1 MELSPASPNVVYWL
15 CYPKSSLLES
25 GSFPAA
31 SQISRSAAADV
42 VAGGGV
48 WPTLDIT
55 LKTPFEETDV
65 VSVDPQFQMLNAFGG
80 MQEYPP
86 DSGIEVWS
94 YLNVYLPYSLG
105 GTASAYDHDGGVN
118 SWMIEVTSNSPL
130 GVYAK
135 NEDDYG
141 ALPGMPVGLAFFPGS
156 GTDGGQYIAV
166 TAIGT
171 QFGGWDPVNDLPLHL
186 DATRIK
192 AWRMKTPIWPDE
204 PTLFWTNFI
213 GSAENI

>member
-31 SQISRSAAADV
+31 SQISRSAAVDV
-42 VAGGGV
+42 VAGGGA
-48 WPTLDIT
+48 WPALDIT

-65 VSVDPQFQMLNAFGG
+65 VSVDPQFQMLNAFGSG
-80 MQEYPP
+80 KEYPLN
-86 DSGIEVWS
+86 SGNEVWS
-94 YLNVYLPYSLG
+94 YFNVYLPYSLG
-105 GTASAYDHDGGVN
+105 GTGSAYDPDGGVN
-118 SWMIEVTSNSPL
+118 SWMIEATSTSPL
-130 GVYAK
+130 SVYAK
-135 NEDDYG
+135 NEDDYD
-141 ALPGMPVGLAFFPGS
+141 ALPGMPVGLVFFPGS